1 MDHSSTVPHPAATQ
15 PPAARKWWIL
25 IAVGL
30 CLFLGSVDGSI
41 INVAV
46 PTLIVKLN
54 TDFPTVQWVILSY
67 LLGLALL
74 LVGMGR
80 LADMVGKK
88 RIFVLGIALFLMGS
102 ALCGLAPTVY
112 WLIGFR
118 VLQSIGAA
126 MMIALGTAI
135 LTETWPA
142 YERGT
147 ALGFAAGFI
156 SLGIVFGPAV
166 GGLILN
172 YLSWRWIFYVNVPV
186 GLIAF
191 VLSLI
196 FLPPMQPAG
205 RRERFDFAGAVT
217 MGIGLLAFT
226 LALTVGQNIGFGEP
240 LILLLLAI
248 GALALP
254 AFVWIE
260 THVRYPMV
268 DLSLFREPE
277 FSLNLFTATL
287 AFIAI
292 AGIALL
298 LPFYLELVLGLPLSQ
313 VGLLMAVVPVI
324 MILLQ
329 PASGT
334 LSDRLGTRPVS
345 MVGLLFIF
353 VGYVAMTTLRVDGT
367 PLGYVLRMLPV
378 TIGMATFNSPNNS
391 AIMGAV
397 PRARLGVASG
407 ILSMVRT
414 LGQVTGIAALGAFFT
429 TRVAHYSGA
438 AVDLS
443 VADPNA
449 IISALHDQFMVVA
462 GLILLGIVVAGLTW
476 RWEIRTGRTKKAAR
490 QRAAEQP
497 VVDGV

>member
-88 RIFVLGIALFLMGS
+88 RIFVLGIALFLLGS
-102 ALCGLAPTVY
+102 ALCGLAPSVY

-217 MGIGLLAFT
+217 MGIGLLAF
-226 LALTVGQNIGFGEP
+226 
-240 LILLLLAI
+240 
-248 GALALP
+248 
-254 AFVWIE
+254 
-260 THVRYPMV
+260 
-268 DLSLFREPE
+268 
-277 FSLNLFTATL
+277 
-287 AFIAI
+287 
-292 AGIALL
+292 
-298 LPFYLELVLGLPLSQ
+298 
-313 VGLLMAVVPVI
+313 
-324 MILLQ
+324 
-329 PASGT
+329 
-334 LSDRLGTRPVS
+334 
-345 MVGLLFIF
+345 
-353 VGYVAMTTLRVDGT
+353 
-367 PLGYVLRMLPV
+367 
-378 TIGMATFNSPNNS
+378 
-391 AIMGAV
+391 
-397 PRARLGVASG
+397 
-407 ILSMVRT
+407 
-414 LGQVTGIAALGAFFT
+414 
-429 TRVAHYSGA
+429 
-438 AVDLS
+438 
-443 VADPNA
+443 
-449 IISALHDQFMVVA
+449 
-462 GLILLGIVVAGLTW
+462 
-476 RWEIRTGRTKKAAR
+476 
-490 QRAAEQP
+490 
-497 VVDGV
+497 